1 MDDILNRIES
11 VVVLLRYDHEHPSSC
26 MRLFQ
31 KHKRIIRYQKS
42 LPKIIE
48 RKDFKNMSLLTGK
61 IITSDIQFAGTDAG
75 VTLWLYDEDGRES
88 GPIEI
93 DSLSDEDIME
103 RGDVDDFR

>member
-1 MDDILNRIES
+1 
-11 VVVLLRYDHEHPSSC
+11 
-26 MRLFQ
+26 
-31 KHKRIIRYQKS
+31 
-42 LPKIIE
+42 
-48 RKDFKNMSLLTGK
+48 MSLLTGK